1 MSSFLHSL
9 AGLEGM
15 RTFYFRDLNPS
26 IVMYHG
32 TEYAPDQ
39 DRTID
44 LLEFRTTSFLG
55 CLHNVAY
62 ATYELDDNPVEDTLC
77 LMSRSGAPLSG
88 AGVW

>member
-1 MSSFLHSL
+1 
-9 AGLEGM
+9 
-15 RTFYFRDLNPS
+15 
-26 IVMYHG
+26 MYHG

-88 AGVW
+88 AGDMARFRGGGGKRGGTK